1 MFGYTMF
8 SFIALAIWLVAPI
21 VGAALL
27 SPYNNAGTGAV
38 LGLLLGPLGA
48 VIAALMA
55 VTEELKKQSEL
66 TLRLATEAAAKETNA
81 TEENLGEA
89 RWSAASMRDR
99 KLAAAAES

>member
-1 MFGYTMF
+1 MFEY
-8 SFIALAIWLVAPI
+8 IVIVVALSLVSAA
-21 VGAALL
+21 VGAFLL

-38 LGLLLGPLGA
+38 LGLLLGPFGA
-48 VIAALMA
+48 LIAALMA

-66 TLRLATEAAAKETNA
+66 TLRLATEAAAEDTNA
-81 TEENLGEA
+81 AEEKLKEA